1 MWTFIISEFGPWL
14 LGAAGAVIAFVFAYI
29 KGRGDGKKLE
39 RTKITEGQL
48 KLKEKYDE
56 IDRNPRDPDSAYER
70 LLDRARK
77 R

>member
-1 MWTFIISEFGPWL
+1 MWSFIIGEFGPWL

-48 KLKEKYDE
+48 KLREKYDE
-56 IDRNPRDPDSAYER
+56 VDRDPRDPSSAYER
-70 LLDRARK
+70 LRRDSRK